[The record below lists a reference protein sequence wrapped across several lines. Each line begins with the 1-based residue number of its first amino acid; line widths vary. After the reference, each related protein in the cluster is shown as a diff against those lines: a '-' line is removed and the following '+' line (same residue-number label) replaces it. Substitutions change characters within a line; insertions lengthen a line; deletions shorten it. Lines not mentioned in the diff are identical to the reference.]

1 MEFADPRIEEIRRF
15 VEDTL
20 KVKVSHHS
28 LTFYGQSL
36 ERQNEPSLTN

>member
-15 VEDTL
+15 VEETL

-28 LTFYGQSL
+28 LTFYGYSL
-36 ERQNEPSLTN
+36 NEQREPSLTN